1 MLRWLPKA
9 FNSQI
14 SPSLAEIDLYP
25 SHLQAKIDAI
35 SPWMQSD
42 VNSGVYKAGFTDSQ
56 EEYNDKVVRVFG
68 ALNKL
73 ERIIAQNGGPFVLGK
88 EMTELDVMLY
98 TTLIRFD
105 VVYVEHFKC
114 NLGTIR
120 HDYPVLHNWLKGM
133 YWDVEAARDTTDF
146 KHIKENVS
154 HPITSRRYVLI
165 GLVYEEPLA
174 HQPQGDH
181 TAGPMSRHR
190 GGGGEGLD
198 QVACRR
204 GEASSRV
211 GT

>member
-14 SPSLAEIDLYP
+14 PSSLAEIDLYP

-42 VNSGVYKAGFTDSQ
+42 VNSGVYKAGFTDTQ
-56 EEYNDKVVRVFG
+56 EEYDRNVVRVFG

-73 ERIIAQNGGPFVLGK
+73 ERIVAQNGGPFVLGK

-98 TTLIRFD
+98 ATLIRFD

-133 YWDVEAARDTTDF
+133 YWDVKAARETTDF

-154 HPITSRRYVLI
+154 DLHTSREYVLTAI
-165 GLVYEEPLA
+165 VYEEPLA
-174 HQPQGDH
+174 HKP
-181 TAGPMSRHR
+181 
-190 GGGGEGLD
+190 
-198 QVACRR
+198 
-204 GEASSRV
+204 
-211 GT
+211 

>member
-9 FNSQI
+9 FKSQI
-14 SPSLAEIDLYP
+14 PSSLAEIDLYP

-42 VNSGVYKAGFTDSQ
+42 VNSGVYKAVFTDTQ
-56 EEYNDKVVRVFG
+56 EEYDRNVVRVFG

-73 ERIIAQNGGPFVLGK
+73 ERIVAQNGGPFVLGK

-98 TTLIRFD
+98 ATLIRFD

-133 YWDVEAARDTTDF
+133 YWDVKAARETTDF

-154 HPITSRRYVLI
+154 DLHTSREYVLTAI
-165 GLVYEEPLA
+165 VYEEPLA
-174 HQPQGDH
+174 HKP
-181 TAGPMSRHR
+181 
-190 GGGGEGLD
+190 
-198 QVACRR
+198 
-204 GEASSRV
+204 
-211 GT
+211 